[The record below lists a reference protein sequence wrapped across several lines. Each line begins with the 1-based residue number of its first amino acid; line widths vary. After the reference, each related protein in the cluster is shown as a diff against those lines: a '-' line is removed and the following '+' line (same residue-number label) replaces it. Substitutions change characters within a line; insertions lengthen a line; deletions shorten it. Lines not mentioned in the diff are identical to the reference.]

1 MRGSNSSA
9 GSGVW
14 QWSPTCMP
22 VSGAIAVHPTPLPEQ
37 RARRSLGLGGH
48 HTTPPLTA
56 CHWLSAGWSQ
66 GVSSLSRLTA
76 TLPVV
81 HSSVTAVGWPRDHL
95 YVSCGQSFVQV
106 SLPLAGLM
114 SGLMSSEPEMYSEV
128 PYCRHCMHPCMG
140 LVESEESTM
149 GRCRHRRRSRKVHPD
164 F

>member
-1 MRGSNSSA
+1 MVAWQQQQRWQRRVAVVAHVYASKRGDCCASNA
-9 GSGVW
+9 L
-14 QWSPTCMP
+14 
-22 VSGAIAVHPTPLPEQ
+22 A
-37 RARRSLGLGGH
+37 RARLSLGLGGH

-140 LVESEESTM
+140 VVESEESTM